1 MHRYL
6 SFQTLIRTGRVIL
19 STEWFSPPFA
29 KSMSSY
35 YILGPKTGMVG
46 RQVGNYSFA
55 PMYVPKSMNHRN
67 CSGLQA
73 IPDLDNHDPYE
84 MYQNFMCADKF
95 GMRPRHDVVF
105 VAAHIPMLAPSSE
118 T

>member
-1 MHRYL
+1 
-6 SFQTLIRTGRVIL
+6 
-19 STEWFSPPFA
+19 
-29 KSMSSY
+29 MSSY

-55 PMYVPKSMNHRN
+55 PMYVDKGMNHRN

-95 GMRPRHDVVF
+95 GMR
-105 VAAHIPMLAPSSE
+105 VALDATVGTIFIAASYALILLD
-118 T
+118 